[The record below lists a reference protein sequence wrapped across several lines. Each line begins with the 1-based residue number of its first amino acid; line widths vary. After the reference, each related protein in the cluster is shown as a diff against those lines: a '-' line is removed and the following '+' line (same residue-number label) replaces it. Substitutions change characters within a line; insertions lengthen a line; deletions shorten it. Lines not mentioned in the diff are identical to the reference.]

1 MHKVKGGTFEST
13 SYKDSYEDVLKFAGG
28 LLSLGICRGDHIGL
42 ISDNR
47 CEWQRAD
54 LGLLAIGAIDI
65 PRGCDATISDLEYIL
80 SITECKTVIVENEN
94 QVRKIIGIK
103 ENLKNLKN
111 FIIFES
117 PSDKIFEEAKAA
129 SIELISYEQVL
140 EKGKKF
146 NNENPG
152 KVEDE
157 MEKGKGDD
165 LASIIFTSG
174 TTGNPK
180 GVMLSHKNLVSDC
193 FIAQTRMKLYETDVF
208 YALLPIH
215 HAYTMLAVFIETISV
230 GAEVVFGKSMAVSK
244 MMKELKEG
252 KITIQEFKQK
262 KIELSEKYN
271 IPGNPKYW
279 FLNKSTNEE
288 LRKEGFTAAGVRR
301 FDRQAKSTIVK
312 NLVISMFEGL
322 ALGLGGMGIPDIPI
336 FVSVMLKSIYE
347 IAISF
352 GFDYTSDE
360 EKLFILNIIDTSLK
374 SGDVLRKK
382 NEEINIMI
390 DHMSEEFQ
398 NDSDEQV
405 VKLMISRQ
413 VDVSAE
419 ALSKELLY
427 GKFIQ
432 GKAVIGIVGGIND
445 VTCLKKVTDYAV
457 LKYKRRFLIKYME

>member
-1 MHKVKGGTFEST
+1 MSFSWENEWRLQNLKEESFLTKHIMDKTPKWVKFVRRKVPASLRRTLESAFGKAFFMVFQKGT
-13 SYKDSYEDVLKFAGG
+13 
-28 LLSLGICRGDHIGL
+28 GL
-42 ISDNR
+42 IEKTYKKD
-47 CEWQRAD
+47 EQRHTYKA
-54 LGLLAIGAIDI
+54 
-65 PRGCDATISDLEYIL
+65 S
-80 SITECKTVIVENEN
+80 S
-94 QVRKIIGIK
+94 RK
-103 ENLKNLKN
+103 
-111 FIIFES
+111 
-117 PSDKIFEEAKAA
+117 
-129 SIELISYEQVL
+129 
-140 EKGKKF
+140 
-146 NNENPG
+146 
-152 KVEDE
+152 
-157 MEKGKGDD
+157 
-165 LASIIFTSG
+165 
-174 TTGNPK
+174 
-180 GVMLSHKNLVSDC
+180 
-193 FIAQTRMKLYETDVF
+193 
-208 YALLPIH
+208 
-215 HAYTMLAVFIETISV
+215 
-230 GAEVVFGKSMAVSK
+230 
-244 MMKELKEG
+244 
-252 KITIQEFKQK
+252 
-262 KIELSEKYN
+262 
-271 IPGNPKYW
+271 
-279 FLNKSTNEE
+279 